1 MEITFYSTAIT
12 YCEILH
18 YSFVSII
25 DMIQIAIYPVTTR
38 QNCIAFYPLMFN
50 VQETFDFHK
59 RIMKPYLHI
68 NLYTQEVDVMPNFLR
83 VFAFTKL
90 PTVSF

>member
-1 MEITFYSTAIT
+1 
-12 YCEILH
+12 
-18 YSFVSII
+18 
-25 DMIQIAIYPVTTR
+25 MIQIAIYPVTTR